1 MIQNTLLLKMYFR
14 SLTLNSSSLPP
25 PPPAVETQLFVQ
37 FAVHEGEDH
46 ERQQADQQQHGAE
59 CHRSYDRCGSHVG
72 EPRRNGEDGENADAG
87 NGHLKSH
94 GQSHLLAFEPL
105 GYGF

>member
-1 MIQNTLLLKMYFR
+1 MKEKITNVSR
-14 SLTLNSSSLPP
+14 PISSS
-25 PPPAVETQLFVQ
+25 TVQ
-37 FAVHEGEDH
+37 NATGRTTVAGAMSASHGEM
-46 ERQQADQQQHGAE
+46 EKMAKT
-59 CHRSYDRCGSHVG
+59 
-72 EPRRNGEDGENADAG
+72 PDAG